1 MSVAKLNSSALRV
14 LAIRSDCDV
23 GGIDGVD
30 RAGIGDFNNCKD
42 GGEGSMAEDNVDCV
56 NFFFFFQASVCA
68 LEQENCELERKVFW
82 RIVAFS
88 PHKNRQPSSP
98 RYPLEVRLRTEE
110 AMAIRRELLECQRML
125 QSSEALLSISQYLT
139 FEFAFSG

>member
-1 MSVAKLNSSALRV
+1 MSVAKLNSSALKV

-56 NFFFFFQASVCA
+56 NFFFSRRPFVRSS
-68 LEQENCELERKVFW
+68 R
-82 RIVAFS
+82 RIVNS
-88 PHKNRQPSSP
+88 RE
-98 RYPLEVRLRTEE
+98 RYFGE
-110 AMAIRRELLECQRML
+110 
-125 QSSEALLSISQYLT
+125 
-139 FEFAFSG
+139 